1 MNDKDFKKMSA
12 YKDSMADL
20 ESGKMRTQSVY
31 ERVVGANKEK
41 REARKE
47 PKSAIWW
54 MIMIFCL
61 VYGFEVVYKA
71 IIAQGGL

>member
-1 MNDKDFKKMSA
+1 MDDKDFKKMLA

-20 ESGKMRTQSVY
+20 ESGKMKTQSVY
-31 ERVVGANKEK
+31 ERMVGTNKEK
-41 REARKE
+41 QAKKE
-47 PKSAIWW
+47 SKSAIWW

-61 VYGFEVVYKA
+61 VYGFELVYKA

>member
-20 ESGKMRTQSVY
+20 ESGKVRTQSVY
-31 ERVVGANKEK
+31 ERVVGTKKEEKNK
-41 REARKE
+41 KE
-47 PKSAIWW
+47 SKSAIWW

-61 VYGFEVVYKA
+61 VYGFEIVYKA
-71 IIAQGGL
+71 IIEQGGL